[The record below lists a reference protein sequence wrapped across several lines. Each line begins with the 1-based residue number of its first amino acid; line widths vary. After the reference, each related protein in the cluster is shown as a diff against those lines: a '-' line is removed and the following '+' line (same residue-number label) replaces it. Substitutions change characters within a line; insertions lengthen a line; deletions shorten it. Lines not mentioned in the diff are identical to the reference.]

1 LLFARDF
8 GFSAFQP
15 FRVLERVNWS
25 EYGLDTSSPRSRSL
39 VFRYWQKSR
48 HILGASLAETAFRDF
63 GPETRV
69 QSDKK
74 NWAPPKVASI
84 KERIFEQAWT
94 SEKLMRVRDLVQDA
108 LELLEADEAPPDVQD
123 QLREILAEIDA
134 ELASDGAAQ

>member
-1 LLFARDF
+1 MAGIWPRYLK
-8 GFSAFQP
+8 
-15 FRVLERVNWS
+15 
-25 EYGLDTSSPRSRSL
+25 SPKPPL

-84 KERIFEQAWT
+84 KGRIFEQAWT

>member
-1 LLFARDF
+1 
-8 GFSAFQP
+8 
-15 FRVLERVNWS
+15 
-25 EYGLDTSSPRSRSL
+25 
-39 VFRYWQKSR
+39 
-48 HILGASLAETAFRDF
+48 
-63 GPETRV
+63 V